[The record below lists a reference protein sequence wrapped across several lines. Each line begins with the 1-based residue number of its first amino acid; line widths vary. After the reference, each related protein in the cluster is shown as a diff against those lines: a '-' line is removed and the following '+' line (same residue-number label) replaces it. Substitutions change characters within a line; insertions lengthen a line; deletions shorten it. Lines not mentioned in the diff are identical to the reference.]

1 MLGAITLQVVAPAP
15 SRTPEEQKEAHGD
28 VMGCRVLHL
37 CSDFTFNA
45 CLSLSK
51 PHAAIDVNVPGCR
64 HPGRRGR
71 GGEPRLLEAMGFLRI
86 WSRSVRWTKPS
97 LKPSTRQPKPSPQ
110 KPQPKALVPK
120 PGAFRQRCSIY
131 AKLSSAPS
139 PMKLRALSPPGPS
152 LSCILPRIRP
162 ATDNI
167 LNFLES
173 PRGPRGDSLAQLN
186 RSRCQQ
192 PSPSD
197 TCQYPLFRLFVFVY
211 SCCRRHVVAS
221 AG

>member
-1 MLGAITLQVVAPAP
+1 MLGAVTLQVVAPAP

-37 CSDFTFNA
+37 CSDFTFDA

-64 HPGRRGR
+64 HPGRHGR
-71 GGEPRLLEAMGFLRI
+71 GGEPRLLEAMGFLLI

-97 LKPSTRQPKPSPQ
+97 LKPSTRQPKLSPQ

-131 AKLSSAPS
+131 APESPRKKRLAKLSSAPA
-139 PMKLRALSPPGPS
+139 PMKLRALSPPFTLP
-152 LSCILPRIRP
+152 LCLASCLAFGRQRI
-162 ATDNI
+162 T
-167 LNFLES
+167 S
-173 PRGPRGDSLAQLN
+173 
-186 RSRCQQ
+186 
-192 PSPSD
+192 
-197 TCQYPLFRLFVFVY
+197 
-211 SCCRRHVVAS
+211 
-221 AG
+221 